1 MKNIT
6 FYLLTLCC
14 LLFPAACFGSGETD
28 GTTTP
33 MNNPSALIRVA
44 DPTVVVWQGKYYLTG
59 TSGDSSKG
67 FTLLE
72 STDMTHWTTAG
83 QALTKGD
90 QTFGTK
96 GFWAPQIV
104 KWGDNKWVMAYTANE
119 QVAIA
124 WADKLSG
131 PYRQTTVGAWDD
143 TENNI
148 DPFIFRDDDGQCYLY
163 HVRFNN
169 GNYIWVAR
177 VDKTTLAIDRSSLR
191 QCLQCTEKWEN
202 TGAYP
207 SSPIME
213 GPTVIKHGSK
223 YYLFY
228 SANHFMSPDYSVG
241 YAVADSPLG
250 PWTKAKDSPIISRNI
265 VGENGSGHGDFF
277 LDDSGNPWYVYHVHA
292 SSSKATPRQTRFVRL
307 KFESSDLGYDKVTA
321 DPSTVVKPVIVSQ

>member
-14 LLFPAACFGSGETD
+14 LLFPSACFGSGETD
-28 GTTTP
+28 STTTP
-33 MNNPSALIRVA
+33 VNNPSALIRVA

-143 TENNI
+143 TEKNI

-169 GNYIWVAR
+169 GNYIWKPSLDIAKPDTILGRPVYTSVYMPEVASGNKAVLFGDYKYYYVADRQARTFKRLNELYARTDQVGFITTQR
-177 VDKTTLAIDRSSLR
+177 VDGKLILPEAVKALVIGGSSAAKASTTTKTS
-191 QCLQCTEKWEN
+191 
-202 TGAYP
+202 
-207 SSPIME
+207 
-213 GPTVIKHGSK
+213 
-223 YYLFY
+223 
-228 SANHFMSPDYSVG
+228 
-241 YAVADSPLG
+241 
-250 PWTKAKDSPIISRNI
+250 
-265 VGENGSGHGDFF
+265 
-277 LDDSGNPWYVYHVHA
+277 
-292 SSSKATPRQTRFVRL
+292 
-307 KFESSDLGYDKVTA
+307 
-321 DPSTVVKPVIVSQ
+321 